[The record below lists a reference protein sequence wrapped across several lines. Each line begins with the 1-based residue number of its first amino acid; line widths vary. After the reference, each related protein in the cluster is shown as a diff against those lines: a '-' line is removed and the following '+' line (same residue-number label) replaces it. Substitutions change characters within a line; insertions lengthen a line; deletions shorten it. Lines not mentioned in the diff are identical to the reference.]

1 MTNLIQQAEALEAQ
15 ARELREQ
22 AAREPL
28 RLWVNVSSDGTAYA
42 HKFKAIAEGTAIGQ
56 RGYQRTA
63 VPMVEV
69 RPGYAL
75 VKVPTHE
82 DLLGAYNKGRCAAG
96 FDPKGAL
103 PYYDRIFCRAFANE
117 LGLRDSL
124 AGVEVEK

>member
-69 RPGYAL
+69 REGWQL
-75 VKVPTHE
+75 VKVPTDEELIAAWHLPKRDGDE
-82 DLLGAYNKGRCAAG
+82 VGFLRANVNALGLKAAG
-96 FDPKGAL
+96 VV
-103 PYYDRIFCRAFANE
+103 
-117 LGLRDSL
+117 
-124 AGVEVEK
+124 AGGGE